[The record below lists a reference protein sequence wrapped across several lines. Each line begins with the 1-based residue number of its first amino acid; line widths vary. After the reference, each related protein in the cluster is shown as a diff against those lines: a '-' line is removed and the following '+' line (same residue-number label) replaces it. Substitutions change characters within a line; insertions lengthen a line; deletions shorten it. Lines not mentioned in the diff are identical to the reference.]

1 MAVKFS
7 AQLLKLLKDDKESL
21 NTFYR
26 AVLKAVQYDASQYD
40 GKAFHLLEGTVR
52 KANNG
57 KYVFTPNPHLASM
70 LESCSYPALL
80 KIEES
85 RFLDLLTLA
94 LKEKD

>member
-7 AQLLKLLKDDKESL
+7 AQLLKLLKDDKDAL

-57 KYVFTPNPHLASM
+57 KYVFTPNQHLEQM
-70 LESCSYPALL
+70 LQTMDYPALL

-85 RFLDLLTLA
+85 RFLDLLTFA
-94 LKEKD
+94 LQEKK

>member
-7 AQLLKLLKDDKESL
+7 AQLLKLMKEDKEAL

-57 KYVFTPNPHLASM
+57 KYVFTPNEHLQSM
-70 LESCSYPALL
+70 LETANYPALL
-80 KIEES
+80 KLEES
-85 RFLDLLTLA
+85 RFLDLLSLA
-94 LKEKD
+94 LQEKG